1 MSQKKI
7 AFITGG
13 NKGIG
18 FETAKQLAQKGVYPV
33 IGSRNAEAGKEAV
46 KKLSA
51 LGLESESI
59 VFDVSNKDHYSKP
72 QNFLKRNSESLI
84 FL

>member
-1 MSQKKI
+1 MLSKENIMSQKKI

-33 IGSRNAEAGKEAV
+33 IGARNPEAGKEAV
-46 KKLSA
+46 KKLNA
-51 LGLESESI
+51 LGLEAESI
-59 VFDVSNKDHYSKP
+59 LFDVSNKEHYK
-72 QNFLKRNSESLI
+72 KAAE
-84 FL
+84 